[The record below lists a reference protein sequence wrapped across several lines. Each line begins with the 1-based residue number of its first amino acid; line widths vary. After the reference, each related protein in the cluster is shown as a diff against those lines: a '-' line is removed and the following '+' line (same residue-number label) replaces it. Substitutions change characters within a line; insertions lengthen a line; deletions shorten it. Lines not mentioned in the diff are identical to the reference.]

1 MGESASAGP
10 RSRPGVVRRAAAGAW
25 HMPSGFVFLLRH
37 PSLWPLA
44 ALPALLALVLLA
56 VGAVAGVYLI
66 PRVEST
72 FAPKP
77 GAWPEWIELPVSL
90 LLWTATIGAGAFLGL
105 GVALLLA
112 APLLDQLSRRVEA
125 RARGRVADSG
135 ASLASEIR
143 QALRAGLL
151 FVLTAPV
158 VFALGLVPVVGP
170 LLSVMLG
177 ARAVAMQM
185 TDFALARRGAS
196 VRERVAW
203 HRRWLPESQG
213 FGLAGMLGMLVPF
226 ANVLIAP
233 SLVTGATLL
242 VLDIEE
248 IEGGPEGASRP
259 PGSVSEEG
267 PDPGPAA

>member
-1 MGESASAGP
+1 
-10 RSRPGVVRRAAAGAW
+10 
-25 HMPSGFVFLLRH
+25 MPAGFVFLLRH

-56 VGAVAGVYLI
+56 AGAGAGVFLI
-66 PRVEST
+66 PRVET
-72 FAPKP
+72 AFAPEP
-77 GAWPEWIELPVSL
+77 GAWPEWVELPVSL

-125 RARGRVADSG
+125 KARGRVVDSG

-143 QALRAGLL
+143 QALRAGITFILA
-151 FVLTAPV
+151 APV
-158 VFALGLVPVVGP
+158 VFALGLVPLIGP
-170 LLSVMLG
+170 FLSVMLG

-185 TDFALARRGAS
+185 TDFALARHGAS
-196 VRERVAW
+196 VKERVDW

-248 IEGGPEGASRP
+248 IEGRPEGASRP
-259 PGSVSEEG
+259 PDAG
-267 PDPGPAA
+267 PEPAPVPGPSVA